1 MAKYKI
7 SARVDGVMKT
17 HIVDALDKDDAAQY
31 GFCMW
36 DVEDVFVEEVEDPS
50 HADARWIE
58 EHDDTVNRIIYTC
71 SNCGAVFDG
80 LPRSPFCPSC
90 KVLMTGGK

>member
-7 SARVDGVMKT
+7 SARVNGVMKT

-36 DVEDVFVEEVEDPS
+36 DVEDVFVEEVE
-50 HADARWIE
+50 E
-58 EHDDTVNRIIYTC
+58 
-71 SNCGAVFDG
+71 
-80 LPRSPFCPSC
+80 
-90 KVLMTGGK
+90 

>member
-17 HIVDALDKDDAAQY
+17 YIVDALDKDDAAQY

-36 DVEDVFVEEVEDPS
+36 DVEDVFVEEVE
-50 HADARWIE
+50 
-58 EHDDTVNRIIYTC
+58 
-71 SNCGAVFDG
+71 
-80 LPRSPFCPSC
+80 
-90 KVLMTGGK
+90 K

>member
-1 MAKYKI
+1 MAKYEI

-36 DVEDVFVEEVEDPS
+36 DVEDVWVDKVEED
-50 HADARWIE
+50 
-58 EHDDTVNRIIYTC
+58 
-71 SNCGAVFDG
+71 
-80 LPRSPFCPSC
+80 
-90 KVLMTGGK
+90 K

>member
-1 MAKYKI
+1 LLKSLKKLINGLDKENIKMAKYEI

-36 DVEDVFVEEVEDPS
+36 GVEDVWVDKVEED
-50 HADARWIE
+50 
-58 EHDDTVNRIIYTC
+58 
-71 SNCGAVFDG
+71 
-80 LPRSPFCPSC
+80 
-90 KVLMTGGK
+90 K

>member
-1 MAKYKI
+1 MNILTADGKDRAVLLKALMNVLNTMVLAVTANIALLIYRRLKMAKYKI

-36 DVEDVFVEEVEDPS
+36 DVEDVFVEEVE
-50 HADARWIE
+50 
-58 EHDDTVNRIIYTC
+58 
-71 SNCGAVFDG
+71 
-80 LPRSPFCPSC
+80 
-90 KVLMTGGK
+90 K